1 MDDEVE
7 VPLEEFLAMLG
18 EQQEEAPD
26 REFEV
31 SEPSD
36 NEDINKVAP
45 FQWVRLPTG
54 EPGILVHY
62 LDVERQPVDK
72 PEVAY
77 SVLAFDRYERLHHWE
92 INEETVFGEI
102 VLQ

>member
-7 VPLEEFLAMLG
+7 IPLEDFLAMLE
-18 EQQEEAPD
+18 EQEEEAPD
-26 REFEV
+26 RGFEV

-77 SVLAFDRYERLHHWE
+77 SIVALDRYERLHHWE
-92 INEETVFGEI
+92 INEEAIFGEI